1 MYLWA
6 HGWSCKDENR
16 TRPVDEQ
23 RGSLRRPLSRS
34 LWRAATPWLWLIVSS
49 IFIALL
55 ACSDAPPLLCVL
67 RESFEESQVT
77 LKQTGRE
84 VVACSPSYE
93 NYRAEEPP
101 KCAQR
106 WRLGC
111 RMGTGHGV
119 SIGIPHHGVRGRDRE
134 AVERRW
140 ARMRANKYGWVL
152 VGFGPV
158 RCR

>member
-1 MYLWA
+1 M
-6 HGWSCKDENR
+6 DEVARMNR
-16 TRPVDEQ
+16 TRSLDEQ

-34 LWRAATPWLWLIVSS
+34 LRRASTPWLWLIVSS
-49 IFIALL
+49 IFVALL

-67 RESFEESQVT
+67 RESFEKFQVT

-119 SIGIPHHGVRGRDRE
+119 SIGIPHHGVRGRDCE
-134 AVERRW
+134 AVERR
-140 ARMRANKYGWVL
+140 RA
-152 VGFGPV
+152 
-158 RCR
+158 